1 MQTRFFILFFA
12 MFLLLSCA
20 DESSSGPANENSSA
34 SRGSEIVC
42 DIGNE
47 GMIVKPADGE
57 MERICKDG
65 SWVVIE
71 SSSSGNLMASSD
83 AKEKLSS
90 SSSFIGSETKQS
102 SSSSI
107 NALSSSEESSSSSFG
122 QSSDSHEGSQ
132 SSSSDYTE
140 ESSSSSDDSKMYL
153 CDDGVTYVLDLA
165 NCKVVSSSSE
175 SGSPESSSDNEGSS
189 SSGIESSNSI
199 GMSSSSVEMSSSS
212 EESSSSVNGVYDAQ
226 NNTLTDLRDG
236 QVYKT
241 VTIGTQIWMAE
252 NLNYLPND
260 TVGTIWAGNTLCG
273 GGAWKETIEGDCE
286 IYGRLYEENFT
297 TMREYSLAVCPDGWS
312 LPTRAQYQELVS
324 FLGDD
329 VVNKMRIDNSIYW
342 DIDEATNQSGF
353 SAVPSGH
360 YAQYTGFNPI
370 YEQGSRIVA
379 LYFVRDT
386 KSMSNTL
393 RFIDKNF
400 SFLMFGDRQFA
411 AIRCIKK

>member
-71 SSSSGNLMASSD
+71 SSSSSTLMVSSD

-132 SSSSDYTE
+132 SSSSDYAE
-140 ESSSSSDDSKMYL
+140 ESSSSIDDTKLYL
-153 CDDGVTYVLDLA
+153 CDDGITYVLDLA
-165 NCKVVSSSSE
+165 NCKVESSSSE
-175 SGSPESSSDNEGSS
+175 SGSPESSSDSEESS
-189 SSGIESSNSI
+189 SSGIESSSSI
-199 GMSSSSVEMSSSS
+199 GMSSSSVSSSS
-212 EESSSSVNGVYDAQ
+212 EESSSSVNSVYDAQ
-226 NNTLTDLRDG
+226 NSKLFDLRDN

-241 VTIGTQIWMAE
+241 VTIGTQVWMAE
-252 NLNYLPND
+252 NLNYLPQD
-260 TVGTIWAGNTLCG
+260 TVGTIFAGRSICAG
-273 GGAWKETIEGDCE
+273 GEYMSFKEGDCS
-286 IYGRLYEENFT
+286 IFGRLYDVAIDGYDKFNQDI
-297 TMREYSLAVCPDGWS
+297 CPDGWRI
-312 LPTRAQYQELVS
+312 PTLKQWKTLV
-324 FLGDD
+324 
-329 VVNKMRIDNSIYW
+329 
-342 DIDEATNQSGF
+342 T
-353 SAVPSGH
+353 
-360 YAQYTGFNPI
+360 
-370 YEQGSRIVA
+370 
-379 LYFVRDT
+379 
-386 KSMSNTL
+386 
-393 RFIDKNF
+393 FIGGGMLEK
-400 SFLMFGDRQFA
+400 
-411 AIRCIKK
+411 C

>member
-1 MQTRFFILFFA
+1 MLVRFFIILITTFF
-12 MFLLLSCA
+12 LLSCG
-20 DESSSGPANENSSA
+20 DNDSKNSPVRSEIEESCSSSEIKNSS
-34 SRGSEIVC
+34 SSLESLSSGVPS
-42 DIGNE
+42 
-47 GMIVKPADGE
+47 
-57 MERICKDG
+57 
-65 SWVVIE
+65 SSSLE
-71 SSSSGNLMASSD
+71 SSSSSAQ
-83 AKEKLSS
+83 SS
-90 SSSFIGSETKQS
+90 SSEY

-107 NALSSSEESSSSSFG
+107 NSA
-122 QSSDSHEGSQ
+122 
-132 SSSSDYTE
+132 
-140 ESSSSSDDSKMYL
+140 
-153 CDDGVTYVLDLA
+153 
-165 NCKVVSSSSE
+165 
-175 SGSPESSSDNEGSS
+175 
-189 SSGIESSNSI
+189 
-199 GMSSSSVEMSSSS
+199 
-212 EESSSSVNGVYDAQ
+212 YDAE
-226 NNTLTDLRDG
+226 NNTLTDFRDG

-273 GGAWKETIEGDCE
+273 GGAWKTKSEGDCE

-297 TMREYSLAVCPDGWS
+297 TMREYGLAVCPDGWS
-312 LPTRAQYQELVS
+312 LPTKSQYQELVS

-360 YAQYTGFNPI
+360 YSQGTGFNPI
-370 YEQGSRIVA
+370 YEQESRIVA
-379 LYFVRDT
+379 LYFVRDV
-386 KSMSNTL
+386 KNNSIHNTL

>member
-1 MQTRFFILFFA
+1 MLVRFFIILITTFF
-12 MFLLLSCA
+12 LLSCG
-20 DESSSGPANENSSA
+20 DNDSKNSPVSPGIEESCSSSEIKNLSS
-34 SRGSEIVC
+34 SL
-42 DIGNE
+42 
-47 GMIVKPADGE
+47 
-57 MERICKDG
+57 
-65 SWVVIE
+65 E
-71 SSSSGNLMASSD
+71 SSSSGVPSSSSL
-83 AKEKLSS
+83 ESS
-90 SSSFIGSETKQS
+90 SSSAQSSSSEY

-107 NALSSSEESSSSSFG
+107 NSA
-122 QSSDSHEGSQ
+122 
-132 SSSSDYTE
+132 
-140 ESSSSSDDSKMYL
+140 
-153 CDDGVTYVLDLA
+153 
-165 NCKVVSSSSE
+165 
-175 SGSPESSSDNEGSS
+175 
-189 SSGIESSNSI
+189 
-199 GMSSSSVEMSSSS
+199 
-212 EESSSSVNGVYDAQ
+212 YDAE
-226 NNTLTDLRDG
+226 NNTLTDFRDG

-273 GGAWKETIEGDCE
+273 GGTWNTKIEGDCE

-297 TMREYSLAVCPDGWS
+297 IMREYRLAVCPDGWS
-312 LPTRAQYQELVS
+312 LPTRSQYQELVS

-360 YAQYTGFNPI
+360 YSQGSGFNYI
-370 YEQGSRIVA
+370 YEQESRIVA